1 MKKLLLFTAITLGL
15 AASAHSDE
23 VRSFEREFD
32 AGGFQTL
39 QLDIPL
45 GEVRIDG
52 SSDDRIEVE
61 VIVEC
66 EWRKKKC
73 TERADKIDLVS
84 HEWGDKIAL
93 EIDGLNKWRFIGM
106 SLDVRVTAPAGMRL
120 ELDMGVGEVE
130 IAHFEND
137 LTVDLGVGELTIKM
151 NQADVYSVDLDTG
164 LGEASLRYEGGEL
177 EASGLFS
184 NELRWN
190 EGDGHAV
197 VRVEL
202 GIGEIDVRLR

>member
-1 MKKLLLFTAITLGL
+1 MKKLLFVTAITLGM
-15 AASAHSDE
+15 AVSAHSDE

-32 AGGFQTL
+32 ADGFQTL

-66 EWRKKKC
+66 DWRKKSC
-73 TERADKIDLVS
+73 TKRAEEIDLVS
-84 HEWGDKIAL
+84 REWGDRLVL
-93 EIDGLNKWRFIGM
+93 EIEGMNKWRSIGM

-137 LTVDLGVGELTIKM
+137 VTVDLGVGELTVKM
-151 NQADVYSVDLDTG
+151 EESDVHSVDLDTG
-164 LGEASLRYEGGEL
+164 LGEANLRYKGGEL
-177 EASGLFS
+177 EASGLFG

-190 EGDGHAV
+190 KGEGHADI
-197 VRVEL
+197 RIEI